1 MVFIMTEHELSKEER
16 ILAMVKRVLTDIAKE
31 TFTKPGHVHPLSE
44 TTIYNLREC
53 LGLIASREAELQHEA
68 GRPST
73 AKPRF
78 IDEPKKSV
86 VVPISDIKKR
96 SDD

>member
-1 MVFIMTEHELSKEER
+1 MTEHELSKEER
-16 ILAMVKRVLTDIAKE
+16 VLAMVRQVLTDIAKE
-31 TFTKPGHVHPLSE
+31 TFTKPGHVHPL
-44 TTIYNLREC
+44 TDGTIYNMREC
-53 LGLIASREAELQHEA
+53 LGLIAAREAELREEA

-78 IDEPKKSV
+78 IDEPRQSV
-86 VVPISDIKKR
+86 VVPIGDIKKR